1 MIKSIKK
8 VFELLNKNDKNNN
21 GNKLKYLIILAYVVF
36 ILSLIVLFIPLFQKI
51 HQSESSNTPR
61 ITRSVKTHQHQ
72 KPQTNAKKLATT
84 GNYEDNSNYNYNG
97 QGYKYLFIKHIPDG
111 ETANNSELPKEKF
124 NRIYSQMLINSANG
138 LWQEN
143 INLINPYLQAYKF
156 TKSDNKMLFGM
167 YLDSLL
173 LSHFNKS
180 MDKADMGR
188 IIREDIKTPQIL
200 ALCTMHANP
209 IFLTT
214 FVIDQKYSIAPNSVV
229 RYPLPKFK
237 QYVSREQASTLPKL
251 DIPFNPLNVIYERYH
266 TVKSVY
272 EISVPARQELK
283 NNNRKFSTK
292 LYTYIIEYKDGKL
305 AYYGMYYADNAGDV
319 NSETDE
325 KPISYYLTGAVK
337 QAVENATNHQK
348 NDKSNMAQDPSWGDF
363 YKK

>member
-1 MIKSIKK
+1 M
-8 VFELLNKNDKNNN
+8 LNKNDKNNN
-21 GNKLKYLIILAYVVF
+21 GNKLKYIIILVYVVF
-36 ILSLIVLFIPLFQKI
+36 ILSLIVLFIPLLHKI
-51 HQSESSNTPR
+51 HQSGASNTQ
-61 ITRSVKTHQHQ
+61 ITRSTKIHQNKKPKT
-72 KPQTNAKKLATT
+72 NIKKLATT

-97 QGYKYLFIKHIPDG
+97 QGYKYLFLKNIPDG
-111 ETANNSELPKEKF
+111 GSAKNPELPKEKF
-124 NRIYSQMLINSANG
+124 ERVYSQMLINSANG
-138 LWQEN
+138 LWQQN
-143 INLINPYLQAYKF
+143 IDLIDPYLQAYQF
-156 TKSDNKMLFGM
+156 TKSDNKMLYGM
-167 YLDSLL
+167 YLDSTL
-173 LSHFNKS
+173 LSHFNKN
-180 MDKADMGR
+180 MDKDDMGR

-200 ALCTMHANP
+200 ALCTMHTNP

-237 QYVSREQASTLPKL
+237 QYVSPEQAATLPKL

-325 KPISYYLTGAVK
+325 KPISYFLTGAVK

-348 NDKSNMAQDPSWGDF
+348 NDKSRIAEDHNWQDF